1 MAFFPKAQAPGGS
14 FIALADATDT
24 PRGVATTNA
33 NTATF
38 TTGMIRVVI
47 PHAKA

>member
-24 PRGVATTNA
+24 PSGIALGHVPA
-33 NTATF
+33 
-38 TTGMIRVVI
+38 G
-47 PHAKA
+47 